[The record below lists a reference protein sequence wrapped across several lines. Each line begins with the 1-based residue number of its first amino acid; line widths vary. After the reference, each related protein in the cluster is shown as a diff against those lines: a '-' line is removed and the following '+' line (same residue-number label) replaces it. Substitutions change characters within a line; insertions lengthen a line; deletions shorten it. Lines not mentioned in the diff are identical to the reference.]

1 MLHYGARALCFS
13 QIQSLLNNLL
23 AHYIFFA
30 CTCTCLGS
38 SVGGGGGSGSST
50 TGGSSGGSGGG
61 GSGGG
66 GGGSFAYQQQQQ
78 QQQQQQAM
86 QYYNTP
92 MTGGGG
98 MFYSPFG
105 GPMYYNAPIL
115 PVDEGTL
122 QDYIRKQIWATVCI
136 VCIMYWRV
144 LQWWSSCMYVCMYV
158 FSVCSEYYFSD
169 ENLQKDF
176 FLRGQVC
183 VCVCV
188 CVRTC
193 CNILSKTWC
202 LVNQHLAKFCGIV

>member
-13 QIQSLLNNLL
+13 TNPVTIEQSSWLIT
-23 AHYIFFA
+23 YFFA
-30 CTCTCLGS
+30 CACTCLGS

-66 GGGSFAYQQQQQ
+66 GGSFAYQQQQ

-122 QDYIRKQIWATVCI
+122 QDYIRKQ
-136 VCIMYWRV
+136 M
-144 LQWWSSCMYVCMYV
+144 
-158 FSVCSEYYFSD
+158 
-169 ENLQKDF
+169 
-176 FLRGQVC
+176 
-183 VCVCV
+183 
-188 CVRTC
+188 
-193 CNILSKTWC
+193 
-202 LVNQHLAKFCGIV
+202 